1 MGQGRRLALRHK
13 PIAHPRLGHQ
23 MPGHGRVVLHLL
35 AQVGHV
41 HAHVVRVF
49 RMAWSSHGF
58 EQLLVRD
65 DAIRLRSQ
73 VGEQLVFDGREVQ
86 GFAAIL

>member
-1 MGQGRRLALRHK
+1 M
-13 PIAHPRLGHQ
+13 
-23 MPGHGRVVLHLL
+23 
-35 AQVGHV
+35 

-86 GFAAIL
+86 GFAATL

>member
-1 MGQGRRLALRHK
+1 M
-13 PIAHPRLGHQ
+13 IDNTY
-23 MPGHGRVVLHLL
+23 
-35 AQVGHV
+35 
-41 HAHVVRVF
+41 VVRVF
-49 RMAWSSHGF
+49 RMAWSPHGL

-65 DAIRLRSQ
+65 DAIRLRGQ

>member
-1 MGQGRRLALRHK
+1 MGQGSRVALRNE
-13 PIAHPRLGHQ
+13 PVPNPRLGHQ
-23 MPGHGRVVLHLL
+23 MSGHGCVVLHLL

-49 RMAWSSHGF
+49 RMAWSPHGL

-65 DAIRLRSQ
+65 DAIRLRGQ